1 MTTVADRSQLYM
13 LRTNLLLQKL
23 EREITINTGN
33 RVMVLALCTSSHY
46 RLSVLQVSFIYLQY
60 YRNMLHTKLLLQ
72 KLGREITVMTCDSV
86 MVLSPCT
93 SSDDILLIYQ
103 VVLNYLLYFHRY
115 AVDKLDIANLGR
127 KVTP

>member
-1 MTTVADRSQLYM
+1 M

-33 RVMVLALCTSSHY
+33 MVMVLALCASSH